1 MRPNIHKKMQQFE
14 NNIRFSL
21 DMEALFLQ
29 MKRLQLEDKVVTLL
43 NQLWDSVCTADI
55 IRRGVEF
62 TSEFDGM
69 EFTVG
74 ELKVPAF
81 YFLQREKI
89 LELTEKRF
97 EAEDSTEYQMRA
109 VMQQTCE
116 TLVYGTI
123 YPMVHQET
131 VATPNR
137 SQKRHI
143 YISMLKKLSL
153 IHLQDTF
160 KILFKKI
167 YL

>member
-1 MRPNIHKKMQQFE
+1 MRPNIHKKMQQVE

-29 MKRLQLEDKVVTLL
+29 MKCLQLEDKVVTLL

-62 TSEFDGM
+62 ISEFDGM

-74 ELKVPAF
+74 ELKVPAL

-97 EAEDSTEYQMRA
+97 EAEDSTEYKMRA
-109 VMQQTCE
+109 VMQQTYVKHWCME
-116 TLVYGTI
+116 
-123 YPMVHQET
+123 PF
-131 VATPNR
+131 TPWC
-137 SQKRHI
+137 I
-143 YISMLKKLSL
+143 KKLS
-153 IHLQDTF
+153 QPRTEAKRD
-160 KILFKKI
+160 I
-167 YL
+167 YIYQC